1 MAKTE
6 PAAHDPAFIRA
17 ANAIRNDILRGQLL
31 SGASLIETELI
42 EVYGV
47 SRNTLR
53 EALQL
58 LRQQGLLS
66 QERNKSVRVKRLS
79 IAELRDIFVVR
90 HVVELGAL
98 RGRAAVPADKL
109 LRLSE
114 VTRDGADA
122 VERSD
127 WQAAATTSLR
137 FHQEIVALH
146 GSPILDQMFSLL
158 VTQLRLVFVTGAK
171 ERAFQE
177 PWLKREAEV
186 HHLLAAGRC
195 DQAATCLESYL
206 IDAEAMLMTLM

>member
-1 MAKTE
+1 MTKTE
-6 PAAHDPAFIRA
+6 QDTHDPAFVRV
-17 ANAIRNDILRGQLL
+17 ANAIRADILRGQLL
-31 SGASLIETELI
+31 SGTSLIEAELI

-66 QERNKSVRVKRLS
+66 HERNKSVRVKRLA
-79 IAELRDIFVVR
+79 IAELKDIFVVR
-90 HVVELGAL
+90 RVVELGAL
-98 RGRAAVPADKL
+98 RGRADVSADWL
-109 LRLSE
+109 ARLSE
-114 VTRDGADA
+114 VVRTGADA
-122 VERSD
+122 IERSD
-127 WQAAATTSLR
+127 WQAAATASLR

-177 PWLKREAEV
+177 PWLKREAEI
-186 HHLLAAGRC
+186 HRLLAAGRC
-195 DQAATCLESYL
+195 DQAADCLESYL
-206 IDAEAMLMTLM
+206 TEAETMLMTLV